1 MDSRKKPHLL
11 RREKGKPCEDLRH
24 TLAIGL
30 PIAAILFIVLPL
42 ILR

>member
-1 MDSRKKPHLL
+1 MASRDKHQML
-11 RREKGKPCEDLRH
+11 RRPKGKPCDDFRH

-30 PIAAILFIVLPL
+30 PIAVVLFIVLPF